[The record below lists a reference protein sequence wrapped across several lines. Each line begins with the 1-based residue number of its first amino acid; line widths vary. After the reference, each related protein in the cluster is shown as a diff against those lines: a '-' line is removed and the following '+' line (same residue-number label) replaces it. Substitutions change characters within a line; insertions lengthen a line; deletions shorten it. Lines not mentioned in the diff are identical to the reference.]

1 MYPRLEGCTDPT
13 TESLICRTLQKC
25 AITQQTRDV
34 LKMSQRRLLFVL
46 KVTKTSFCTLWM
58 SDIFCTLCVLDVSK
72 TFFVRYALCRSQRRL
87 LYVMDV
93 SKTSFVRYG
102 CLKDVFCML
111 LVSQRRLFVRYGYLK
126 DVLGT
131 SFVY

>member
-58 SDIFCTLCVLDVSK
+58 SHRHLLYVMRCGNGCLKDIFCTLWM
-72 TFFVRYALCRSQRRL
+72 SQRRF
-87 LYVMDV
+87 LYVMNV
-93 SKTSFVRYG
+93 LKTFFVRYG
-102 CLKDVFCML
+102 CLKDVFCTL
-111 LVSQRRLFVRYGYLK
+111 
-126 DVLGT
+126 
-131 SFVY
+131 